1 MQSLTYVEIDI
12 PAFTQNSPPDSPPI
26 ETTLRFAVPTAY
38 LPGDI
43 EAIPSIK
50 EVMLTPAVISLG
62 GNLGQRATLA
72 VSFQDHRH
80 VFAGEDFASGTFWGK
95 FRARYGVTL
104 QGRPIRLIRGL
115 LGQALAE
122 METRHFIIESS
133 EGPTP
138 QGEFK
143 FVGKDI
149 LKLLDGDRAL
159 APRFSN
165 GFLVAAITSGDTAAT
180 LSPAGIG
187 DTEYPASGHVA
198 IGGSEIG
205 FFTRDPFTKL
215 LLNFEGADGATSTTD
230 ETFLHTVTFVGSA
243 QIDTAQAKFGA
254 SAVLL
259 GAAGNYLDIADS
271 ADWALGTGPF
281 TLDQATRFTSVPA
294 GAPNGT
300 NDVVL
305 FWQEVDANNR
315 IFVGFDGTDLIFLA
329 VAGGVTVARYTVA
342 HGMSNNVWHHWRF
355 VRSGSSFFIFRD
367 GVSLSLTA
375 TTPIGSNAM
384 PDIAAP
390 LRIGG
395 QAIPGP
401 DWADGFVWRK
411 GVADTVVN
419 FTPPTAAPALIG
431 SGDALALIGRG
442 QLGTA
447 AAAHNAQDRV
457 QLVLRYASVD
467 PADIIR
473 DLLVTYADVPAA
485 YIPLT
490 AWQLETATFLSRVY
504 TATIAEPT
512 AVAALIAELIEQAAL
527 VMWWDDAT
535 ERIGLQVLHAILT
548 DADRFTDDTMLANS
562 FGIKE
567 QPDKRI
573 SQVAT
578 YFGQINPLRPLTD
591 TDNYRS
597 TAVTFDPVA
606 LAQFGTLAIKKILSR
621 WIPALGRTVADRV
634 NAIQLGRFREPPRLF
649 DFALLRYSGSTPSPG
664 RGYRLQGWPLQDVTG
679 ARIDVPVQLT
689 RLNATAD
696 RYELQAEEMQFN
708 VPAADLAN
716 RQIIIDANI
725 NNVNLRSA
733 HDSLYPPIA
742 DGESP
747 KPTVTCTINAG
758 VIVGSSS
765 IATPA
770 FDVGSWPA
778 GVTIVV
784 IVRGRLEGMG
794 GHGGAGGSSF
804 TEHPHDEGPADFS
817 GFPGEVGGIAL
828 LARYATS
835 LDVAGGEIW
844 GGGGGGAG
852 GTAAGSGTSVNGG
865 GGGGGGAGQLGG
877 VPGAGGVGLG
887 APDGS
892 PGQVGTP
899 TAGGPGGAP
908 GGGSATA
915 GATGGGPGL
924 VGGDVPGFY
933 PAFGGAPGAAID
945 GVSFVTITAGP
956 GDRRGPE
963 IN

>member
-12 PAFTQNSPPDSPPI
+12 PAFTQNSPPDSPPL
-26 ETTLRFAVPTAY
+26 ETTFRFAIPTAY
-38 LPGDI
+38 LPADI

-50 EVMLTPAVISLG
+50 EVTLTPAVISLG

-72 VSFQDHRH
+72 VSFNDHRH
-80 VFAGEDFASGTFWGK
+80 VFAGEDFSSGTFWGK
-95 FRARYGVTL
+95 FRARYGLTL

-143 FVGKDI
+143 FIGKDI

-165 GFLVAAITSGDTAAT
+165 GFLVANITSGDTAAT

-187 DTEYPASGHVA
+187 DAEYPASGHIA
-198 IGGSEIG
+198 IGGSEIC
-205 FFTRDPFTKL
+205 FFTRDPHTKL
-215 LLNFEGADGATSTTD
+215 LLNVEGADGATTTTD

-243 QIDTAQAKFGA
+243 QIDTAQAKFG
-254 SAVLL
+254 SSSVLL

-281 TLDQATRFTSVPA
+281 TIDLNSRFTTVPS

-300 NDVVL
+300 NDAVL

-329 VAGGVTVARYTVA
+329 GAGGVTAARYTVA
-342 HGMSNNVWHHWRF
+342 HGMSSNVWHHWRF

-375 TTPIGSNAM
+375 TTPIGTNSM

-395 QAIPGP
+395 QAMAGP
-401 DWADGFVWRK
+401 DWIDAFVWRK
-411 GVADTVVN
+411 GIADATAD
-419 FTPPTAAPALIG
+419 FTPPTSAPLLG
-431 SGDALALIGRG
+431 SGDVLTLVSRG
-442 QLGTA
+442 EHGTVPV
-447 AAAHNAQDRV
+447 AHNAQDRM
-457 QLVLRYASVD
+457 QLVLRYVGVD

-473 DLLVTYADVPAA
+473 DLLVNYAGVPAA

-504 TATIAEPT
+504 TGTIAEPT

-535 ERIGLQVLHAILT
+535 QLIGLQVLHAILT
-548 DADRFTDDTMLANS
+548 DADRFTDDTMLAGS

-567 QPDKRI
+567 QPDKRL

-621 WIPALGRTVADRV
+621 WIPALGRTVAERV
-634 NAIQLGRFREPPRLF
+634 NVIQLGRFREPPRLF
-649 DFALLRYSGSTPSPG
+649 DFALLRYSGAAPSPG
-664 RGYRLQGWPLQDVTG
+664 QGYRLQGWPLQDVTG
-679 ARIDVPVQLT
+679 ARVDVPVQLT

-696 RYELQAEEMQFN
+696 RFELQAEEMQFN
-708 VPAADLAN
+708 VPPEDLSN
-716 RQIIIDANI
+716 RQIIVDANI
-725 NNVNLRSA
+725 NNINLRNA
-733 HDSLYPPIA
+733 HDSLYPPIT

-747 KPTVTCTINAG
+747 KPTITCTINAG
-758 VIVGSSS
+758 VIVGSNS
-765 IATPA
+765 ITLPA
-770 FDVGSWPA
+770 FDIGSWPT
-778 GVTIVV
+778 GVTVTLVV
-784 IVRGRLEGMG
+784 NGRIQGK
-794 GHGGAGGSSF
+794 GGAGGKGGYVF
-804 TEHPHDEGPADFS
+804 FNPGTGDGA
-817 GFPGEVGGIAL
+817 GLPGENGGVAL
-828 LARYATS
+828 YTRYAID
-835 LDVAGGEIW
+835 LYVEFGALF
-844 GGGGGGAG
+844 GGGGAG
-852 GTAAGSGTSVNGG
+852 GGGQSGGVPNAG
-865 GGGGGGAGQLGG
+865 GGGGGGAGAGQTPSVGG
-877 VPGAGGVGLG
+877 QGGEAAGTASPGAPGSDSTTEAGGAGGAGG
-887 APDGS
+887 GGTS
-892 PGQVGTP
+892 PGSVGR
-899 TAGGPGGAP
+899 A
-908 GGGSATA
+908 
-915 GATGGGPGL
+915 GGGPGL
-924 VGGDVPGFY
+924 PGQA
-933 PAFGGAPGAAID
+933 PAQELDGAPGAPGAAID
-945 GVSFVTITAGP
+945 GISFVSIIAGP